1 MAKKFC
7 FWCSICNRQFSS
19 TTHSHAAMGN
29 SGKCIGQI
37 VCVGGGSAT
46 LKGVY
51 FSGGIVEERSS
62 ARAQLPELLL
72 FVLFPE
78 NVS

>member
-1 MAKKFC
+1 
-7 FWCSICNRQFSS
+7 
-19 TTHSHAAMGN
+19 MGN